1 MSMINFGKASI
12 AILLLFGTLLFP
24 QPGLAKEQTILVDS
38 ANSFPG
44 DIGWKSGFI
53 VNGTG
58 RSPQAVVIDGSR
70 VYIGGDFN
78 AAGDVPVNNIAM
90 WTGSKWTALGNGLNA
105 SVQAVAIDGH
115 GHLFAGGRFTEAN
128 GMLALHVA
136 QWDGSDW
143 SALGGGLDGDVYAIA
158 VDGSGHVYVGGSFT
172 YAGGIAAQNI
182 AMWDG
187 AAWTALDVGIS
198 NDYPKNG
205 RVYALALDRFG
216 FLYAGG
222 FFTQAGG
229 KPTKNIARWD
239 GSTWSALGE
248 GIGSTPPDDPAVLAL
263 AADNRGNLYAGG
275 LFTYAGGI
283 HALNIAR
290 WNGEDWSDLGS
301 GIQPDISKAA
311 VTSILADGGNLYVG
325 GNIKTAGGNPMEN
338 ITKWNGT
345 GWESLS
351 SGVSGIWNVFSSII
365 AGMAMDRDG
374 RIFIVGNF
382 NLAGGQCADTVAF
395 WDGTSWSGLGE
406 GTSVDGMIFD
416 MISDHKGGYYATGGF
431 VCAGGK
437 IVNHIAHWDG
447 ATWSGLDSGLSG
459 VTGYALPE
467 TLALDGN
474 GNLYVAGWFT
484 QAGNVQVNN
493 IAKWNGKSWEAMGGD
508 LDNRSPILLAIDSQN

>member
-1 MSMINFGKASI
+1 MKLFKFRKPAFIFI
-12 AILLLFGTLLFP
+12 TILIVFSFS
-24 QPGLAKEQTILVDS
+24 QPGHASVRPKLTENTLS
-38 ANSFPG
+38 YSS

-53 VNGTG
+53 LNGTG
-58 RSPQAVVIDGSR
+58 GSPQAVVIDGSR
-70 VYIGGDFN
+70 VYIGGDFS
-78 AAGDVPVNNIAM
+78 AAGDVLVNNIAM

-105 SVQAVAIDGH
+105 SVQAIAVDGH
-115 GHLFAGGRFTEAN
+115 GHLYAGGRFTEAN
-128 GMLALHVA
+128 GKPALHVA
-136 QWDGSDW
+136 QWDGSNW
-143 SALGGGLDGDVYAIA
+143 SALGGGLNGDVYAIA
-158 VDGSGHVYVGGSFT
+158 VDGSGHVYVGGVFT
-172 YAGGIAAQNI
+172 SAGGISAQKI

-187 AAWTALDVGIS
+187 AAWTALDAGIS
-198 NDYPKNG
+198 NEYPKNS
-205 RVYALALDRFG
+205 RVYSLALDRFG

-248 GIGSTPPDDPAVLAL
+248 GIGSTPTDDPAVLAL
-263 AADNRGNLYAGG
+263 ATDNRGNLYAGG
-275 LFTYAGGI
+275 HFASAGGVNT
-283 HALNIAR
+283 LNIAR
-290 WNGEDWSDLGS
+290 WNGENWSGLGGGVQS
-301 GIQPDISKAA
+301 ENFNVA

-325 GNIKTAGGNPMEN
+325 GNLKAAGGNPMEN

-351 SGVSGIWNVFSSII
+351 SGVRGVWNVFSSII

-382 NLAGGQCADTVAF
+382 DLAGGQCADTVAF

-508 LDNRSPILLAIDSQN
+508 LDNRSSILLAIDSQN